1 MAQIHKDA
9 FVLERPWT
17 AEEFDNL
24 AAQSNIKILSVADC
38 FVFGRLTL
46 DELEILTV
54 ACSPSEQRQGY
65 AFMLMMEL
73 LSLTKKELLLHKHSE
88 LSYQLISELIKKGEI
103 LNTSEKDNRE
113 LLKNLL
119 NRKYVKFSINIMSKN
134 VFM

>member
-65 AFMLMMEL
+65 AFML
-73 LSLTKKELLLHKHSE
+73 SLIH
-88 LSYQLISELIKKGEI
+88 I
-103 LNTSEKDNRE
+103 
-113 LLKNLL
+113 
-119 NRKYVKFSINIMSKN
+119 
-134 VFM
+134 

>member
-24 AAQSNIKILSVADC
+24 AAQSSIKILSVADC

-46 DELEILTV
+46 EELEILTI

-65 AFMLMMEL
+65 AFMLMM
-73 LSLTKKELLLHKHSE
+73 
-88 LSYQLISELIKKGEI
+88 
-103 LNTSEKDNRE
+103 
-113 LLKNLL
+113 
-119 NRKYVKFSINIMSKN
+119 
-134 VFM
+134 

>member
-17 AEEFDNL
+17 AEEFDHL
-24 AAQSNIKILSVADC
+24 AAQPSSKILSVADC

-46 DELEILTV
+46 EELEILTI

-73 LSLTKKELLLHKHSE
+73 LSITKKEGGHSVFLE
-88 LSYQLISELIKKGEI
+88 VAADNIAARALYRRLGFDQAGCRKNYYKRRNGLSC
-103 LNTSEKDNRE
+103 DAF
-113 LLKNLL
+113 LLKKSL
-119 NRKYVKFSINIMSKN
+119 I
-134 VFM
+134 

>member
-24 AAQSNIKILSVADC
+24 AAQSSIKILSVADC

-65 AFMLMMEL
+65 ALMLMMEL
-73 LSLTKKELLLHKHSE
+73 LSLTKKEGGHSVFLEVAADNIAARALYRRLGFDQVGCRKNYYKRGNGLSCDAFLLEKS
-88 LSYQLISELIKKGEI
+88 LI
-103 LNTSEKDNRE
+103 
-113 LLKNLL
+113 
-119 NRKYVKFSINIMSKN
+119 
-134 VFM
+134 

>member
-1 MAQIHKDA
+1 MAQILKDA

-24 AAQSNIKILSVADC
+24 AAQSSIKILSVADC

-73 LSLTKKELLLHKHSE
+73 LSLTKKEGGHSVFLE
-88 LSYQLISELIKKGEI
+88 VAADNIAARALYRRLGFDQVGCRKTTISAEM
-103 LNTSEKDNRE
+103 D
-113 LLKNLL
+113 
-119 NRKYVKFSINIMSKN
+119 
-134 VFM
+134 